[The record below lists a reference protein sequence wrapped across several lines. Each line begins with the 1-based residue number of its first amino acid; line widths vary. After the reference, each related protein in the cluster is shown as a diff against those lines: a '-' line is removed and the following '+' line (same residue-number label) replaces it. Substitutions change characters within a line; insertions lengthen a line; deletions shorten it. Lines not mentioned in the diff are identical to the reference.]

1 MPTVSI
7 VVASNEMQFVN
18 DELGNMWKEAAVA
31 YLNTIICHFF
41 VGSRQSCEYT
51 SGCSTVVIKS
61 NRDVEVDC
69 PDFCL
74 SLFSSVLSG
83 KC

>member
-1 MPTVSI
+1 MS
-7 VVASNEMQFVN
+7 S
-18 DELGNMWKEAAVA
+18 
-31 YLNTIICHFF
+31 LNTIICHFS
-41 VGSRQSCEYT
+41 VGSRQRHEYT

-69 PDFCL
+69 PDLYF
-74 SLFSSVLSG
+74 SMFSSVLSG